1 LEIIIT
7 PLHTFTL
14 GSRDKGEGETKANQE
29 YQYRKVGFERSSR
42 EISSNVKMNSTAF
55 FCMLPDRRT

>member
-7 PLHTFTL
+7 PPHTFTL
-14 GSRDKGEGETKANQE
+14 GSRHKGEGETKANQE

-42 EISSNVKMNSTAF
+42 DIFKCQDEFNGIFLYAS
-55 FCMLPDRRT
+55 

>member
-7 PLHTFTL
+7 PLDTFTL
-14 GSRDKGEGETKANQE
+14 GSRHKGEGETKASKK
-29 YQYRKVGFERSSR
+29 YQYRKVGLKGVP
-42 EISSNVKMNSTAF
+42 EISSNIKMNSMAF